1 MNPCKYTS
9 VIANY
14 KLNILYIQIQ
24 WTIYTEFVGV
34 LEGKILISVSWFVT
48 EQDTEN
54 SYRGLNANDID
65 SPGRQVGN
73 PE

>member
-1 MNPCKYTS
+1 MKPCKYTS

-14 KLNILYIQIQ
+14 KLNILYI
-24 WTIYTEFVGV
+24 YRHNGPEFVEV
-34 LEGKILISVSWFVT
+34 LEGKMLISVSWFVT

-54 SYRGLNANDID
+54 SYRGLNANDIN

>member
-1 MNPCKYTS
+1 M
-9 VIANY
+9 
-14 KLNILYIQIQ
+14 
-24 WTIYTEFVGV
+24 